1 MEGLSEVSHKP
12 YRRWS
17 RRGKL
22 ISIPMSS
29 PDLTEAEIAAV
40 TQVLQT
46 PFLSIGPQL
55 MAFEQAVA
63 SYVSARYVIGVNSG
77 TSGSKH

>member
-1 MEGLSEVSHKP
+1 M
-12 YRRWS
+12 
-17 RRGKL
+17 
-22 ISIPMSS
+22 SIPMSS

-46 PFLSIGPQL
+46 PILNMGPQL
-55 MAFEQAVA
+55 MALEQTVA
-63 SYVSARYVIGVNSG
+63 AYVGARYAIGVNSG